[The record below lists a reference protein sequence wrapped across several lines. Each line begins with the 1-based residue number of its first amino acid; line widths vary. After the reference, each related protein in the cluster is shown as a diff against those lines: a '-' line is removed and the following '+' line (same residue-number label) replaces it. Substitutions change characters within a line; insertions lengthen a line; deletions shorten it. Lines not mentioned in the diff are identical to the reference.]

1 MLYTR
6 GGGSGQGGYI
16 GLGDNLACDQ
26 SAAPQG
32 LHLLLGLHSNTKS
45 AARNE
50 EGLVCPEAPDYC

>member
-1 MLYTR
+1 M
-6 GGGSGQGGYI
+6 

-45 AARNE
+45 AARNK